1 MVISIGLISGLKIGL
16 EYTELDE
23 EDNEYMEDNHTMLIS
38 LDLVFV
44 RVMLWTGRRDSENS

>member
-1 MVISIGLISGLKIGL
+1 MVISFGFISGFKLGL

-38 LDLVFV
+38 IDLAIV
-44 RVMLWTGRRDSENS
+44 RIMLWTGHRDS